1 MKMEHPAL
9 DNYIVR
15 IYRRDGKD
23 SQRVAGIV
31 EEVGVKGNQV
41 FHNLEEL
48 WTILTAVK
56 STPVRK
62 GRNKDIGRS
71 KEKKY

>member
-1 MKMEHPAL
+1 MEHPAL

-23 SQRVAGIV
+23 PQRVAGIV

-48 WTILTAVK
+48 CNILTAVK
-56 STPVRK
+56 ERLHRTDRSRPS
-62 GRNKDIGRS
+62 DRS
-71 KEKKY
+71 KEKKH

>member
-1 MKMEHPAL
+1 MEQPAL

-23 SQRVAGIV
+23 PQRVTGIV
-31 EEVGVKGNQV
+31 DEVGGNGNQV

-48 WTILTAVK
+48 WNILT
-56 STPVRK
+56 SEEILPVQK
-62 GRNKDIGRS
+62 GRGKIPGRH
-71 KEKKY
+71 KKKQKP

>member
-1 MKMEHPAL
+1 MKMEYPAL

-23 SQRVAGIV
+23 PQRVAGIV

-56 STPVRK
+56 PSPVRK
-62 GRNKDIGRS
+62 GKNKAVERS
-71 KEKKY
+71 EEKKY